1 MVHTSLQIL
10 HCSDLHLDKNF
21 NIPNIS
27 RGIERK
33 EDINRNFS
41 EIVNFALN
49 NKPDLFLITGDI
61 FDRILPSNYARIF
74 LTKKI
79 RELKEKG
86 IYVYMIGGNHDVPK
100 IGRYSHLAI
109 DILQHAGLATVF
121 SRSDII
127 QKKVINV
134 SGKSVCI
141 SGKSYFAQ
149 FEGQNPLKNE
159 KIPIE
164 GDYNILLL
172 HGSLQG
178 LNIFPAIPEMAVQN
192 PFRADDIQKGINYLA
207 LGHFH
212 NYFERAYNN
221 CLICNPGSIEKLTWA
236 EMDDEKMFA
245 WAELSGSE
253 GSVEFQ
259 KLDTRPMELQDLF
272 LKKDMED
279 KLSEIIIEHLT
290 KIQDPIKILRL
301 NLKGLI
307 TQAQYAKMRIN
318 EIYRQ
323 CRDLF
328 FHLEIQ
334 RKDLE
339 VEGFGR
345 IFIERIDNPVE
356 AFTKRLDRLIVNT
369 SDENKRK
376 QLMQVKEVGIKYLET
391 SQ

>member
-1 MVHTSLQIL
+1 
-10 HCSDLHLDKNF
+10 
-21 NIPNIS
+21 
-27 RGIERK
+27 
-33 EDINRNFS
+33 
-41 EIVNFALN
+41 
-49 NKPDLFLITGDI
+49 
-61 FDRILPSNYARIF
+61 
-74 LTKKI
+74 
-79 RELKEKG
+79 
-86 IYVYMIGGNHDVPK
+86 
-100 IGRYSHLAI
+100 
-109 DILQHAGLATVF
+109 
-121 SRSDII
+121 
-127 QKKVINV
+127 
-134 SGKSVCI
+134 
-141 SGKSYFAQ
+141 
-149 FEGQNPLKNE
+149 
-159 KIPIE
+159 
-164 GDYNILLL
+164 
-172 HGSLQG
+172 
-178 LNIFPAIPEMAVQN
+178 
-192 PFRADDIQKGINYLA
+192 
-207 LGHFH
+207 
-212 NYFERAYNN
+212 
-221 CLICNPGSIEKLTWA
+221 
-236 EMDDEKMFA
+236 MDDEKMFA

-334 RKDLE
+334 RKELE

-356 AFTKRLDRLIVNT
+356 AFIKRLDRLIVNT

-376 QLMQVKEVGIKYLET
+376 QLMQVKDVGIKYLEA